1 MNELI
6 GGRPTGRLLLS
17 SLCLKRLAQ
26 STFSVEEADLSTV
39 MPPNLS
45 EDLKDFVTV
54 ELDFSKA
61 AVADAVADE
70 TSGRNAC

>member
-1 MNELI
+1 
-6 GGRPTGRLLLS
+6 
-17 SLCLKRLAQ
+17 
-26 STFSVEEADLSTV
+26 